1 MQKNITFTFRII
13 TKYQSFIGDSFDNN
27 NKIYDEY
34 NDYCRVREGIDHSW
48 SIGTDTRQ
56 ISLLDPGWQS
66 PNAMCEMLNDDIK
79 RRFYILDA
87 DIEVSFKIS
96 SITSLE

>member
-1 MQKNITFTFRII
+1 MVDGLISKNWVWNELPKLWVYR
-13 TKYQSFIGDSFDNN
+13 FIGDSFDNN

-34 NDYCRVREGIDHSW
+34 NDYCRVKEGVDHSW

-66 PNAMCEMLNDDIK
+66 PDAMREMLNDDIK

-87 DIEVSFKIS
+87 DIEVSFR
-96 SITSLE
+96 

>member
-1 MQKNITFTFRII
+1 MASVCF
-13 TKYQSFIGDSFDNN
+13 SGDSFDNN

-34 NDYCRVREGIDHSW
+34 MDYCRVKEGVDHSW
-48 SIGTDTRQ
+48 SIGTDTKQ

-66 PNAMCEMLNDDIK
+66 PDAMREMLNDDVK

-87 DIEVSFKIS
+87 DIEVNLLS
-96 SITSLE
+96 